1 VLFDLVWR
9 SPVREGRKPI
19 GLQPHGNERKVW
31 LDNMNTET
39 NRAIRQ
45 LRQKQAVDELV
56 GRSPLFLQTVEQL
69 PLVARGEATVLIT
82 GETGTGKE
90 LVARAIHHLSH
101 RDAFPFIPVNCGSLQ
116 DTLLEDELF
125 GHARGAF
132 TDATSHRTGLL
143 AQAEGGTLFLDEVE
157 NLTPRAQVALLRVLQ
172 DKTLRPLGSSS
183 SQHVDVRFVA
193 ATNVALETLMMAGR
207 FRPDLYYRLCVISL
221 HLPRLC
227 DRPED
232 ILLLAHHFLEKHGLT
247 GQEPRRLTAAAE
259 AALESFG
266 WPGNVRELENAM
278 VRGLNLARGQWI
290 APADLGLPGLNL
302 SRSAAAAAGTAQP
315 LKELKR
321 DVVNRFER
329 DYLARLLLA
338 HGGNVTQAAHAAG
351 KDRRELGKLLKKHQ
365 LHSADFRGAGST
377 PPGAKPSA

>member
-1 VLFDLVWR
+1 
-9 SPVREGRKPI
+9 
-19 GLQPHGNERKVW
+19 
-31 LDNMNTET
+31 LDELNPET

-45 LRQKQAVDELV
+45 LRRKQAVEELV

-69 PLVARGEATVLIT
+69 PAVARGAATVLIT

-90 LVARAIHHLSH
+90 LVARAIHHLSP

-125 GHARGAF
+125 GHTRGAF
-132 TDATSHRTGLL
+132 TDATAHRTGLL
-143 AQAEGGTLFLDEVE
+143 AQADGGTLFLDEVE

-172 DKTLRPLGSSS
+172 DKILRPLGSNL
-183 SQHVDVRFVA
+183 SQRVDVRFVA
-193 ATNVALETLMMAGR
+193 ATNVALESLMLAGR

-232 ILLLAHHFLEKHGLT
+232 ILLLAHHFLDKHGPL

-259 AALESFG
+259 AALETLE
-266 WPGNVRELENAM
+266 WPGNVRELENAI
-278 VRGLNLARGQWI
+278 VRGLNLARGEWI
-290 APADLGLPGLNL
+290 TPADLGLPERNL
-302 SRSAAAAAGTAQP
+302 GQSTAVADGIGQP
-315 LKELKR
+315 LRELKR
-321 DVVNRFER
+321 NVVNRFER
-329 DYLARLLLA
+329 DYLTRLLSA

-351 KDRRELGKLLKKHQ
+351 KDRRELGKLMKKHQ
-365 LHSADFRGAGST
+365 LHSEDFRAARSAR
-377 PPGAKPSA
+377 PGAKPRD